1 MNENNMMATRRKA
14 ADAHADRLLGL
25 LSSRDCQRFQPHLR
39 HVPDAA
45 TIGGEG
51 VVGLPQPLGRL
62 RRRSRGIVTILDHHG
77 FGHA

>member
-1 MNENNMMATRRKA
+1 MMATRRKA
-14 ADAHADRLLGL
+14 ADAHAGRLLGL

-39 HVPDAA
+39 RVPDAG

-51 VVGLPQPLGRL
+51 VVGLPQPLGGL
-62 RRRSRGIVTILDHHG
+62 RRRSCGIVTILDRHG